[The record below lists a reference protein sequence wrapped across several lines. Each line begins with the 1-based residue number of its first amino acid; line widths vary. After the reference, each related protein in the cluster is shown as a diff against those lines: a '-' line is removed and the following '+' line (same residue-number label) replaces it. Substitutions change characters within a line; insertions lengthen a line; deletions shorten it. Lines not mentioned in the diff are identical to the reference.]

1 MESAELIGS
10 KHSIVYIRML
20 LGTAFWV
27 GLLLLLA
34 TVKDIRPY
42 SQWVLLL
49 VGLVLLSAAFRWL
62 ELMSIA
68 WVVTAEDVI
77 VQGGWLPWKK
87 YQIGRA
93 SCRERGEVA
102 GG

>member
-1 MESAELIGS
+1 MESAEFIGK

-49 VGLVLLSAAFRWL
+49 VGLVLVSVAFRWL
-62 ELMSIA
+62 DLRCIA
-68 WVVTAEDVI
+68 WVVPAEDAI
-77 VQGGWLPWKK
+77 VQGGWPPRKQDRLEIAFTSAFGP
-87 YQIGRA
+87 
-93 SCRERGEVA
+93 
-102 GG
+102 